1 MARLTRRFRIA
12 RAVAWLGASLAPL
25 DGFAQATR
33 DSAGARIIEN
43 AKAAFPANSLRLSAS
58 PMLSIG
64 TDSAPEYQLGRVQ
77 SVTRLADGSV
87 LVSNGATQEL
97 RVFDR
102 NGRHVRSFGGK
113 GTAPGQFTQM
123 SVARVIRGDTIVVG
137 DGMRTMSDF
146 TADGRFLRRSTYPA
160 AAAAPDQRPNFQ
172 ILLATLRNG
181 SRLYASFP
189 RQAARAAGT
198 RWADSTPMCL
208 VSRGDT
214 VIKELGPLAY
224 IELTTDGKETSAPWL
239 GAIGAFAGGAANLY
253 MGYGDRYAIQVYDA
267 RGNLVRIIKRAWTP
281 VVVTPADWERWVIE
295 WSKLWVEGTGDA
307 RAKKVQEV
315 RDSDYAETLPAFSE
329 MIEDAAGRLWVRDA
343 QLEAS
348 IGAGS
353 FLDVSELPS
362 QWSVFDTNGRWLTQV
377 TMPAQFR
384 AYDIGTDY
392 VAGSLRRPGKRPLA
406 VVYRLETTVRAL
418 R

>member
-1 MARLTRRFRIA
+1 MFKLTRQFRIA
-12 RAVAWLGASLAPL
+12 RAVAWFVASVAPL
-25 DGFAQATR
+25 ETFAQTTR
-33 DSAGARIIEN
+33 DSAGVQIVEN
-43 AKAAFPANSLRLSAS
+43 AKPAFPATSLRLSAT

-64 TDSAPEYQLGRVQ
+64 TDSGSAYQFGRVQ
-77 SVTRLADGSV
+77 SVARLADGSL

-113 GTAPGQFTQM
+113 GTEPGQFTQM
-123 SVARVIRGDTIVVG
+123 SGARVIRGDTIVVG

-146 TADGRFLRRSTYPA
+146 AADGRFLRRSTYPSA
-160 AAAAPDQRPNFQ
+160 AEAPGQRPNFQ
-172 ILLATLRNG
+172 ILLATLRDG

-189 RQAARAAGT
+189 RQAARDAGT
-198 RWADSTPMCL
+198 RWADSTPMRL

-224 IELTTDGKETSAPWL
+224 VELTTDGKQTSAPWL
-239 GAIGAFAGGAANLY
+239 GATGAFAGGAANFY
-253 MGYGDRYAIQVYDA
+253 TGYGNRYAIQVYGA
-267 RGNLVRIIKRAWTP
+267 RGNMVRIIRRAWTP
-281 VVVTPADWERWVIE
+281 VAVTPADWERWVIE

-307 RAKKVQEV
+307 REKKVQEV
-315 RDSDYAETLPAFSE
+315 RDSEYAETLPAFSE

-353 FLDVSELPS
+353 FLDVSEVPS
-362 QWSVFDTNGRWLTQV
+362 QWSVFDAKGRWLTQV

-392 VAGSLRRPGKRPLA
+392 VAGSLRQPGKRPLA